1 MRSGPAPSAPVVLIT
16 GASSG
21 IGEALAREYARRGA
35 RLALLARREDRLDR
49 IAAEVGVPCVVAR
62 CDVSRDG
69 DVEAAVE
76 AAMRAYGRL
85 DVVVANAGFGV
96 MGAVERLELED
107 FRRQF
112 ETNVFGVLRTVK
124 ASLEPLRR
132 TRGRLA
138 IVGSVNGYVATPA
151 TAAYA
156 MSKFAVRALS
166 ETLDAEL
173 AAHGVSVTHVA
184 PGFVATEIRLRGND
198 GELRSAEDPIPSFLT
213 LSAGEA
219 ARQIADAVASRR
231 AEVVITRTGK
241 LAAFVQ
247 RHAPSLMRA
256 AFRLAGPRAV
266 AQMDRLG

>member
-1 MRSGPAPSAPVVLIT
+1 MRDPAVLIT

-35 RLALLARREDRLDR
+35 RLTLLARRKDRLER
-49 IAAEVGVPCVVAR
+49 LASELRVPCVAVQ

-69 DVEAAVE
+69 ELESAFEAAT
-76 AAMRAYGRL
+76 RAHGRI

-96 MGAVERLELED
+96 MGAVERLDLDD

-124 ASLEPLRR
+124 ASIDPLRR

-138 IVGSVNGYVATPA
+138 VVGSVNGYVATPG
-151 TAAYA
+151 TAPYA
-156 MSKFAVRALS
+156 MSKFAVRALC
-166 ETLDAEL
+166 ETLDSEL
-173 AAHGVSVTHVA
+173 AAEGVSVTHVA

-198 GELRSAEDPIPSFLT
+198 GRLRGGEDPIPGFLT
-213 LSAGEA
+213 LSAGAA
-219 ARQIADAVASRR
+219 ARQIADAVTARR
-231 AEVVITRTGK
+231 PEVVITTTGK

-247 RHAPSLMRA
+247 RHAPFVLRG
-256 AFRLAGPRAV
+256 AFRV
-266 AQMDRLG
+266 ASRRVLSQLEELG